1 MVARTEFFPLAVD
14 AEHAPQLAVV
24 AEHIGGGGI
33 HQHIDFAIGPG
44 LFERIGHRR
53 GQKHI
58 AVVLQLDNQNPLGR
72 RNSVHKVCPPFRRP
86 IFIEKRL

>member
-1 MVARTEFFPLAVD
+1 MVARTELFPLAVD

-58 AVVLQLDNQNPLGR
+58 AVMLQLDNQNPFGCRSIEHKICR
-72 RNSVHKVCPPFRRP
+72 RFRRP
-86 IFIEKRL
+86 FIKKRL